1 MNNKAFLAKAPFS
14 LLAFTLLLNLPVH
27 ANPDLYEGVT
37 NTEME
42 TILSG
47 PSLAVSNLV
56 VSRGN
61 SNQYGLFQKGRI
73 SVGNGAVIG
82 IDSGL
87 YLSTGDS
94 GSILGPNATDRY
106 SMRQNVTYAD
116 PDLTALSIDARYDP
130 VLIEFEVVPQGSRLN
145 FVLTFGSE
153 EYPEYVCSQFNDAF
167 GLFVSGPG
175 LSGVRNAAYYPGTT
189 DAITVNNINA
199 GVAGSGADGTSCI
212 FSHSNAFNDNGNGT
226 GNVNTQLD
234 GVTRPMTAYIDGLT
248 PNQSYHVKLAL
259 ADAGDG
265 SYDSA
270 AFFKW
275 LTSTV
280 TDPVDL
286 SLSATPLESSPY
298 FGSTTTIQ
306 YTVSNHSAITN
317 EQVQV
322 LLELGDGFTHVSDD
336 SNGAFNS
343 QTGEWNVG
351 ELGANASK
359 TLTLQLQVNQS
370 GSFSGVGE
378 VSYAFHED
386 PDSTPYNRDTFPN
399 EDDTAG
405 FSLSPTT
412 APEQVKLQVRALL
425 QGPFAGST
433 GLMRDRLRVLGLI
446 PLNQPYTATPF
457 NYSGTETTT
466 SAVLAQEGNDAA
478 VDWVLVQLR
487 APASPTTLIAQQAAL
502 LQSDGD
508 IVNPANAGTTLNF
521 IGVPAGSY
529 LVSIRHRNHLGV
541 TTSNAVALS
550 DQPALID
557 FSLPATGVRGLNA
570 RRVLNDK
577 VLLWAGDANIDDRII
592 GIGPDNDTNK
602 ILADVLRN
610 PANTGANA
618 NYRDL
623 GYRNAD
629 LNLDGAAVYAGADN
643 DSNLILGNVLIH
655 PGNTGNSNSNYIIQ
669 GSLP

>member
-1 MNNKAFLAKAPFS
+1 MNNKAFPALAPLT
-14 LLAFTLLLNLPVH
+14 LLVSALLLNLPAH
-27 ANPDLYEGVT
+27 ANPELYETVT
-37 NTEME
+37 GTEME
-42 TILSG
+42 TALSG
-47 PSLAVSNLV
+47 PGLSVSNLV
-56 VSRGN
+56 VSRGTD
-61 SNQYGLFQKGRI
+61 SQYGLFRKGRL
-73 SVGNGAVIG
+73 SVGTGAVIG

-106 SMRQNVTYAD
+106 SGRQNVTYAD
-116 PDLTALSIDARYDP
+116 PDLTTLSANARYDP
-130 VLIEFEVVPQGSRLN
+130 VLVEFDVVPQGSRLN

-175 LSGVRNAAYYPGTT
+175 LSGVQNAAYYPGTQ

-199 GVAGSGADGTSCI
+199 GVAGSAADGASCI

-234 GVTRPMTAYIDGLT
+234 GITKPMTAYIDGLT
-248 PNQSYHVKLAL
+248 PSQSYHVKLAL
-259 ADAGDG
+259 ADAGDD

-280 TDPVDL
+280 TDPSDL
-286 SLSATPLESSPY
+286 SLSATALESSPY

-306 YTVSNHSAITN
+306 YTVSNNSAVTN

-322 LLELGDGFTHVSDD
+322 LLEPGDGFTHVSDD
-336 SNGAFNS
+336 SSGAFDP

-351 ELGANASK
+351 ELGPNASK
-359 TLTLQLQVNQS
+359 TLTLTLQVNQS

-386 PDSTPYNRDTFPN
+386 PDSTPYNRDTFPD
-399 EDDTAG
+399 EDDTAS
-405 FSLSPTT
+405 FSLSPVT
-412 APEQVKLQVRALL
+412 APGQVKLQTRALL
-425 QGPFAGST
+425 QGPFVSST
-433 GLMRDRLRVLGLI
+433 GLMRDRLRALDLI
-446 PLNQPYTATPF
+446 PLNQPYSAAPF
-457 NYSGTETTT
+457 SYSGTETTT
-466 SAVLAQEGNDAA
+466 SAILSQQGNDAV

-487 APASPTTLIAQQAAL
+487 APASPTTIIAQQAAL

-508 IVNPANAGTTLNF
+508 VINPADTGTTLSF
-521 IGVPAGSY
+521 TGVPAGSY
-529 LVSIRHRNHLGV
+529 LVSIRHRNHLG
-541 TTSNAVALS
+541 TTTVSAVALS
-550 DQPALID
+550 NQPVLVD

-577 VLLWAGDANIDDRII
+577 MLLWAGDSNIDDRVI
-592 GIGPDNDTNK
+592 GIGPDNDVNK
-602 ILADVLRN
+602 ILTSVLLN
-610 PANTGANA
+610 PGNTAANA

-623 GYRNAD
+623 GYRDAD
-629 LNLDGAAVYAGADN
+629 LNLDGAAVYTGVDN
-643 DSNLILGNVLIH
+643 DTNLILGNILLH
-655 PGNTGNSNSNYIIQ
+655 PG
-669 GSLP
+669 